1 MMDQHKTG
9 NLIQL
14 ATLVTLLAGIVL
26 VFIKLQ
32 HNRISTQSI
41 PVSDGY
47 AMAHD

>member
-26 VFIKLQ
+26 VFFELQ
-32 HNRISTQSI
+32 HNRILTQSVPI
-41 PVSDGY
+41 SDGY
-47 AMAHD
+47 AMVHG